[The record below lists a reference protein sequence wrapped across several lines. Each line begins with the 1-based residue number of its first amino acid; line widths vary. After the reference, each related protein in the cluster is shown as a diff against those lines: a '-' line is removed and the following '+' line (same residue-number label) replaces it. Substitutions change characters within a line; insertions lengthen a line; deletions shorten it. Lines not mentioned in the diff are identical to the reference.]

1 MQVPKANERKITQRK
16 KQQQQNV
23 DALSSPGVWLHKG
36 ITEEWTTN
44 VALETTWGVFVLC
57 PAVGRI
63 QVKVRQ
69 QYVHI
74 PEKNT
79 KHLNGMDK
87 SCQNEPEN
95 FPVPTSYSVVCA
107 LYPTLSCFHDQ
118 FTADLRAE
126 TGYRR
131 RQLNKDTVST
141 LMTEKC
147 QTAQKLEEV
156 VLLWNLRDDRRKRG
170 MTEEFW
176 AKVERSRPLSF
187 LLQIWP
193 TLGRK
198 MYLTIPQW
206 SRLRSGRQIIDCN
219 YRFCNDYS
227 CVCFLHRPI
236 VCHSNRHGIARMQI
250 CSKYGQL
257 GVV

>member
-1 MQVPKANERKITQRK
+1 M
-16 KQQQQNV
+16 
-23 DALSSPGVWLHKG
+23 
-36 ITEEWTTN
+36 
-44 VALETTWGVFVLC
+44 
-57 PAVGRI
+57 GRI

-107 LYPTLSCFHDQ
+107 LYPTLNCFHDQ

-156 VLLWNLRDDRRKRG
+156 VLL
-170 MTEEFW
+170 
-176 AKVERSRPLSF
+176 
-187 LLQIWP
+187 
-193 TLGRK
+193 
-198 MYLTIPQW
+198 
-206 SRLRSGRQIIDCN
+206 
-219 YRFCNDYS
+219 
-227 CVCFLHRPI
+227 
-236 VCHSNRHGIARMQI
+236 
-250 CSKYGQL
+250 
-257 GVV
+257 